1 MVRNI
6 GIVILAAGLGTRLK
20 SDKAKVLHEICNRPM
35 IQYVVDTAKAVAG
48 SNVIVVVG
56 HQADLV
62 RQSAAQCGDFHYAT
76 QHKQLGTGHAVMCAL
91 PHIPEGVQ
99 DVVILCGDVPL
110 IRAETI
116 EHLIYDH
123 LRHRRHVTL
132 LAVKMAD
139 PSGYGR
145 VIFNESGKLTGIVE
159 QADADEAQKKIQI
172 VNSGIYVV
180 NQTFLTYALP
190 QIRDDNKQKE
200 IYLTDIIAIGRRL
213 NKEMGAIISDD
224 SEEILGVN
232 SVSDLQRVENIIKNW
247 KSELS

>member
-1 MVRNI
+1 MVRDI
-6 GIVILAAGLGTRLK
+6 GIVILAAGLGTRMK

-35 IQYVVDTAKAVAG
+35 IQYVVDTAKAVAE

-232 SVSDLQRVENIIKNW
+232 SVSDLQHVENIIKNW